1 MSVQEQ
7 SRTQIRQRILITG
20 SNGLLGQKL
29 VALFTE
35 NEFEVYAF
43 SKGRNRNFNKNYE
56 YYNVN
61 ITSFEKVTKLIK
73 KIKPDFIIN
82 AAAMTNVDNCELRKR
97 ECVEINVNAVKNL
110 ANSCK
115 EQNIHLIHISTD
127 FIFDGEKGIYSED
140 DKPNPINYYGLSKLN
155 SEKIIKQS
163 KINYTILRTILVY
176 GLVKEANRSNIVLWV
191 KEALEK
197 NKKLNLINDQ
207 YRMPTY
213 SNDLAKACLL
223 AVQKRALGIFHISS
237 NELLSI
243 YEIALQI
250 AATFKLDKSLIKSIS
265 TAQLNQ
271 RAVRPAK
278 TGFIIEKAVKEL
290 GFKSVS
296 FKEQLKVFKKEMSE
310 I

>member
-7 SRTQIRQRILITG
+7 SRTQIQQRILITG

-29 VALFTE
+29 VALFTK

-43 SKGRNRNFNKNYE
+43 SKGKNRNFNKNYE

-97 ECVEINVNAVKNL
+97 ECIEINVNAVKNL
-110 ANSCK
+110 ANCCK

-127 FIFDGEKGIYSED
+127 FIFDGKKGNYRED
-140 DKPNPINYYGLSKLN
+140 DKANPINYYGLSKLN

-176 GLVKEANRSNIVLWV
+176 GLVKDASRSNIVLWV
-191 KEALEK
+191 KGALEK
-197 NKKLNLINDQ
+197 NEKINLINDQ
-207 YRMPTY
+207 FRMPTY
-213 SNDLAKACLL
+213 SNDLAQACLL
-223 AVQKRALGIFHISS
+223 AVQKRAEGIFHISS
-237 NELLSI
+237 NELLSV

-250 AATFKLDKSLIKSIS
+250 AAIFKLDKSLIKSIS

-271 RAVRPAK
+271 RADRPAK
-278 TGFIIEKAVKEL
+278 TGFVIDKAVKEL